1 MAVDKI
7 CGDSA
12 NLNKKPRVAGLFIYS
27 IMTEGAGFSHSQVGI
42 EPAQAAPYVA
52 DSPAVSPKPS
62 PCKPRTQR
70 QLQVPAAGPTS
81 PQHPLAQP
89 CESVCR

>member
-1 MAVDKI
+1 MTVDKI

-12 NLNKKPRVAGLFIYS
+12 NLNKKSRVAGLFIYS
-27 IMTEGAGFSHSQVGI
+27 IMTEGFSRSQVGI
-42 EPAQAAPYVA
+42 EPAQIASYVA
-52 DSPAVSPKPS
+52 GSLAVSPKPF
-62 PCKPRTQR
+62 PCKLHTQR
-70 QLQVPAAGPTS
+70 QLQVPAVGPTN